1 MDKNKNTELI
11 VTSNEEKKESVK
23 KKGIFNKHM
32 LMMIICCGLPI
43 IIIAVISILNISTS
57 GIVNQFIWL
66 LCPLLMIPMMFFMF
80 RKDKKGKSCC
90 NGNDESIE
98 NERK

>member
-43 IIIAVISILNISTS
+43 ILIAFISILNINTS
-57 GIVNQFIWL
+57 GIVDQFIWL
-66 LCPLLMIPMMFFMF
+66 LCPLLMIPMMFLMF
-80 RKDKKGKSCC
+80 RKNKNNKSGCC
-90 NGNDESIE
+90 DDESIE
-98 NERK
+98 NNTN